1 MTTQM
6 RHCVRAAQKGDKLA
20 IEELLE
26 SFMPFLHH
34 QAKRYQSYYPN
45 LEEALSTAYHGAI
58 HCIINY
64 DLGKLEQSWMIAR
77 SIQAAVHNHLSRES
91 YQKKRYDKNVEK
103 TIVEKDKVTDLPES
117 VLATEGSCPEHCFF
131 RNEKRSKTR
140 KALARLPEMHRK
152 VICLRYYYDYSYRKI
167 AEECGLSRGTVSN
180 YLSSGV
186 EKLKIYLKEEG
197 LAG

>member
-64 DLGKLEQSWMIAR
+64 DFEQPKTVPEMIVA
-77 SIQAAVHNHLSRES
+77 SVHNHLRRES
-91 YQKKRYDKNVEK
+91 YHKQCYDKQIEK
-103 TIVEKDKVTDLPES
+103 TIIENEVMTDLPAS
-117 VLATEGSCPEHCFF
+117 ILASDYYCPECHFLKEEVRF
-131 RNEKRSKTR
+131 KTR
-140 KALARLPEMHRK
+140 KALEQLPERQRQIIWLHFFR
-152 VICLRYYYDYSYRKI
+152 DYSYQEI
-167 AEECGLSRGTVSN
+167 ADRYNLSKSTVRDYVSRGLISIKN
-180 YLSSGV
+180 YL
-186 EKLKIYLKEEG
+186 IKEQLTG
-197 LAG
+197 